1 MKTAALSGKT
11 ALVIGGSRGIGAAI
25 VEKLTA
31 DGAAVVFTW
40 ITPSAQV
47 EQRLADFQ
55 RAGNNVQA
63 LQADSADP
71 AALAEAVN
79 RAAAILGGLDILV
92 YNAGMLKTGT
102 IDDFSL
108 SDFDRMYAVNVRG
121 PFVAVKAALAH
132 LRRGGRIITT
142 GSIAGEKAGAPGSTV
157 YGLTKA
163 AVARMVR
170 GLAWDLAERGITV
183 NDVQPGPIISDMTPG
198 TGAIGQWLRDA
209 SPQKRLGTPEEVAN
223 LVSWLA
229 SPGSSYVNGAG
240 LKVDGGFTA

>member
-1 MKTAALSGKT
+1 MA
-11 ALVIGGSRGIGAAI
+11 
-25 VEKLTA
+25 A
-31 DGAAVVFTW
+31 DGAAVAFTW
-40 ITPSAQV
+40 VTPSQHIA
-47 EQRLADFQ
+47 QRLAEFQ
-55 RAGNNVQA
+55 QAGQNVQA

-71 AALAEAVN
+71 AALSDAVK
-79 RAAAILGGLDILV
+79 RAATALGGLDILV
-92 YNAGMLKTGT
+92 YNAGMLKTGP

-108 SDFDRMYAVNVRG
+108 ADFDRMYAVNVRG

-183 NDVQPGPIISDMTPG
+183 NDVQPGPVVSDMTPG
-198 TGAIGQWLRDA
+198 TGDIGEWLRQA
-209 SPQKRLGTPEEVAN
+209 NPQKRLGNPEEVAN

-229 SPGSSYVNGAG
+229 GPESSYVNGAG

>member
-1 MKTAALSGKT
+1 MTTAALSGKT

-25 VEKLTA
+25 VAKLAA
-31 DGAAVVFTW
+31 DGAAVAFTW
-40 ITPSAQV
+40 VTPSQHIA
-47 EQRLADFQ
+47 QRLAEFQ
-55 RAGNNVQA
+55 QAGQNVQA

-71 AALAEAVN
+71 VALSDAVK
-79 RAAAILGGLDILV
+79 RAATALGGLDILV
-92 YNAGMLKTGT
+92 YNAGMLKTGP

-108 SDFDRMYAVNVRG
+108 ADFDRMYAVNVRG
-121 PFVAVKAALAH
+121 PFVAVNAALAH

-183 NDVQPGPIISDMTPG
+183 NDVQPGPVVSDMTPG
-198 TGAIGQWLRDA
+198 TGDIGEWLRQA
-209 SPQKRLGTPEEVAN
+209 NPQKRLGNPEEVAN

-229 SPGSSYVNGAG
+229 GPESSYVNGAG
-240 LKVDGGFTA
+240 FKVDGGFTA

>member
-1 MKTAALSGKT
+1 MTTAALSGKT

-25 VEKLTA
+25 VAKLAA
-31 DGAAVVFTW
+31 DGAAVAFTW
-40 ITPSAQV
+40 VTPSQHIT
-47 EQRLADFQ
+47 QRLAEFQ
-55 RAGNNVQA
+55 LAGQNVQA
-63 LQADSADP
+63 FQADSADP
-71 AALAEAVN
+71 AALTNAVN
-79 RAAAILGGLDILV
+79 RAATALGGLDILV
-92 YNAGMLKTGT
+92 YNAGMLKTGP

-108 SDFDRMYAVNVRG
+108 ADFDRMYAVNVRG

-183 NDVQPGPIISDMTPG
+183 NDVQPGPVVSDMTPG
-198 TGAIGQWLRDA
+198 TGDIGEWLRQA
-209 SPQKRLGTPEEVAN
+209 NPQKRLGNPEEVAN

-229 SPGSSYVNGAG
+229 GPESSYVNGAG